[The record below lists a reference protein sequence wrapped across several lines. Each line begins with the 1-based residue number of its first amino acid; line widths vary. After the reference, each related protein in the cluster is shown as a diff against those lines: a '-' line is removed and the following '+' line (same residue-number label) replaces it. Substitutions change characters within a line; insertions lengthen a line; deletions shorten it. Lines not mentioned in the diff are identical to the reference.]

1 MNINI
6 VFNNNFNIIFNNNH
20 FRILIYLKFVQNIM
34 YKLNSQY
41 F

>member
-6 VFNNNFNIIFNNNH
+6 VIFNNNN
-20 FRILIYLKFVQNIM
+20 FRILIYLKFVENIM
-34 YKLNSQY
+34 YKLNSHY